1 MESLAAIIW
10 NVDREIVSFGNFAL
24 RWYGLLFALGFVL
37 GYQIMYSIY
46 IKEGKTQKQLDK
58 LSITMII
65 STVVGARLGHCLFY
79 EPEYYLSNP
88 IAILKIW
95 EGGLASHGAAIAIL
109 IGLFLYVRNQKDI
122 SLLWMLDRIVIV
134 IPLAG
139 ALIRLGNFFNS
150 EIYGIPTDVPW
161 AVIFQKVDDIPRHPV
176 QLYESFAYFIIF
188 IILYFTYK
196 RKFSELKPGF
206 LFGLFLVSVFGARF
220 IIEFYKSFQ
229 TDLELGLPLRMG
241 QILSIP
247 FIIIGIYFILRK
259 TKKN

>member
-1 MESLAAIIW
+1 MELLAAIIW

-24 RWYGLLFALGFVL
+24 RWYGLLFAFGFVL

-58 LSITMII
+58 LSITMIV

-122 SLLWMLDRIVIV
+122 SLLWLLDRIVIV

-196 RKFSELKPGF
+196 NKFNKLKPGF
-206 LFGLFLVSVFGARF
+206 LFGLFLVTVFGARF
-220 IIEFYKSFQ
+220 FIEFFKSLQ